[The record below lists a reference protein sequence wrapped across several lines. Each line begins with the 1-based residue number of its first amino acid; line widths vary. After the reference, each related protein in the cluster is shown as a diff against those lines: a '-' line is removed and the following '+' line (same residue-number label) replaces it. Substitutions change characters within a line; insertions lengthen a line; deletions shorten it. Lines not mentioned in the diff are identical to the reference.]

1 MKLVKSY
8 YYGKNGEKKVNTYLI
23 NIPRAIVEETKLQD
37 KQLKVTAKGNK
48 IIIERSESNDTN

>member
-48 IIIERSESNDTN
+48 IIIEKSE